1 MKVFRIPA
9 SSGYCQMF
17 DIACILIQRCTADS
31 WTDGDRQRGRHR
43 DRKTE
48 RDRLKQLKIPKTK
61 AFLNS

>member
-31 WTDGDRQRGRHR
+31 WTDGDRQTDGKT
-43 DRKTE
+43 DKEADTETE
-48 RDRLKQLKIPKTK
+48 RRRGTD
-61 AFLNS
+61 